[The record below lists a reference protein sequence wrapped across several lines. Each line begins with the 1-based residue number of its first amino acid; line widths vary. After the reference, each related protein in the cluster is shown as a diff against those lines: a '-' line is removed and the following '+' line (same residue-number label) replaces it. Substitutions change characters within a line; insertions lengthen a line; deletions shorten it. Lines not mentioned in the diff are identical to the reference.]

1 MTHNAVSR
9 KPTWTTVVGG
19 DPPTDEAVVALA
31 ELLLAMADEELKAN
45 TTAGE
50 PALSEHYE

>member
-1 MTHNAVSR
+1 VTHNAVSR
-9 KPTWTTVVGG
+9 KPTWTTVGGG